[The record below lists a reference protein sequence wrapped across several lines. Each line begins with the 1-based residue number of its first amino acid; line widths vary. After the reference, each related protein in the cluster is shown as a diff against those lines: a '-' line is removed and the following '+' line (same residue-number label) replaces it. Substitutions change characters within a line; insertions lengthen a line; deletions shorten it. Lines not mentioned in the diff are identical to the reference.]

1 VIGAS
6 GCTGFGRDSSGWVSA
21 YYWRRSRV
29 IVWLPVSCRSA
40 SDRPRRS
47 PHRAGWWCSTT
58 RALDLRCR
66 PPMSPSRQIP
76 QALLSR
82 ANVPSPYAHGA
93 DRARTGT
100 PANRAPDR
108 GPRRRPRCPPLVDYG
123 PLAADTGYPQRAE
136 TAQLARDCLCNLGVP
151 DCTSPMAT
159 KPSSGSAGSAV
170 RRRIRV
176 RLVGGRRGWC
186 CLLRV
191 LGPGAPQLITRMLST
206 VAASRSRSAAVT
218 IRSTT

>member
-136 TAQLARDCLCNLGVP
+136 TAQLARDCFCNLGVP

-159 KPSSGSAGSAV
+159 QRWRGT
-170 RRRIRV
+170 
-176 RLVGGRRGWC
+176 RLGRRGGGARL
-186 CLLRV
+186 CL
-191 LGPGAPQLITRMLST
+191 
-206 VAASRSRSAAVT
+206 SRSRILHGVFGAPLTARTTSEPQARCRRSARA
-218 IRSTT
+218 